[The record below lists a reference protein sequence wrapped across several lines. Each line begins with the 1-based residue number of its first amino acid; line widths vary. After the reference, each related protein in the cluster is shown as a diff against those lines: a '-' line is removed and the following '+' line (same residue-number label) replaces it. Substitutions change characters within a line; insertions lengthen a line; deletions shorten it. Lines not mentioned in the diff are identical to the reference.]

1 MSLWLKWRDLSRSA
15 DSASTI
21 LKLLWTD
28 FVASAVVGT
37 KGVLG
42 ARNAQPEHA
51 ADVSVVPLVHRIRY
65 RWRYGIPAFLL
76 LACMALI
83 AAVAAL
89 SLLTGRSNIEKI
101 RYRVNQ
107 TSLGRVL
114 TTLFDPQSSNFAMST
129 ADWSK
134 NKAKKHVN
142 LGKNRPMAGLE
153 PQAQIIAEDPSP
165 EKTKASEIY
174 RG

>member
-1 MSLWLKWRDLSRSA
+1 
-15 DSASTI
+15 
-21 LKLLWTD
+21 
-28 FVASAVVGT
+28 
-37 KGVLG
+37 
-42 ARNAQPEHA
+42 
-51 ADVSVVPLVHRIRY
+51 
-65 RWRYGIPAFLL
+65 
-76 LACMALI
+76 
-83 AAVAAL
+83 
-89 SLLTGRSNIEKI
+89 
-101 RYRVNQ
+101 
-107 TSLGRVL
+107 
-114 TTLFDPQSSNFAMST
+114 MST